1 MYTVG
6 GGWVGEAS
14 QIHLPLDG
22 VVEPFEASGVSI
34 CLTVKM
40 FASSF

>member
-14 QIHLPLDG
+14 QIDLPLDG
-22 VVEPFEASGVSI
+22 VAETFEASGVPI
-34 CLTVKM
+34 C
-40 FASSF
+40 